1 MTAQTSKVVLSL
13 DAKEVDLLKDG
24 VNFKKNPSDGKCY
37 IIYKSVGGF
46 KACKNQCKHQGG
58 VFIKDIEDL
67 DGRTVKCTKHNWK
80 LNVSSMKY
88 VNPPDSFQQDE
99 LGEMRQWHIFFVEGN
114 WPCKK
119 MWFAWMV

>member
-1 MTAQTSKVVLSL
+1 MTAQISKVVLSL

-37 IIYKSVGGF
+37 IVYKSVGSF

-99 LGEMRQWHIFFVEGN
+99 LGEM
-114 WPCKK
+114 
-119 MWFAWMV
+119 AL